1 MTSQKTV
8 VEARNLSKRYGEK
21 YAIRDVSFTAADNE
35 ILGFIGPNGAGK
47 TTTLKIVSGII
58 TAQEGSCTVAGHDVI
73 RERIAVK
80 ETVGYLPEEDYL
92 YGEMTLADHLRYIA
106 ELYGVADIEKAVAD
120 AITVVDLEDQDEK
133 IIKTMSKGQRRRAA
147 IAKTLVHDP
156 RLVILDELTSGLD
169 PVSARKMF
177 DTVCGLKDQGK
188 TIIFSTHT
196 LDEAVKLCDRI
207 LIIDRAEVKALGTM
221 RDILAQ
227 TGEDSL
233 EDAFFA
239 LVGTP

>member
-1 MTSQKTV
+1 MTAQTTV
-8 VEARNLSKRYGEK
+8 VDARNLSKRYGEK
-21 YAIRDVSFTAADNE
+21 YAIRDVSFTATDNE

-80 ETVGYLPEEDYL
+80 EIVGYLPEEDYL

-106 ELYGVADIEKAVAD
+106 ELYGIADIDKAVAD
-120 AITVVDLEDQDEK
+120 AITLVDLADQDEK
-133 IIKTMSKGQRRRAA
+133 VIKTMSKGQRRRAA

-156 RLVILDELTSGLD
+156 DLVILDELTSGLD

-177 DTVCGLKDQGK
+177 NTVRGLKDQGK

-221 RDILAQ
+221 HDILEQ
-227 TGEDSL
+227 TSKDSL
-233 EDAFFA
+233 EEAFFA